1 MKQNSHQGCSS
12 WNPVGSWAFW
22 YPVCL
27 GRAVWYCGVLL
38 PWPHIERTSAHAQAC
53 PTFQDP
59 NDCSPPG
66 SSVHGILQARIL
78 ECFAISF
85 SRGSSQPRD
94 RTHISYIGRQILPCL
109 SHQGGLHRGHMK
121 ENVAQTSTLLS
132 MGRVMK
138 DPSGLC
144 PWWLTDTMC
153 VTLWITDAQWQ
164 EQRVFISFFSITLS
178 FPHLQNPKDICASF
192 VGMLAKL
199 QVIFGNC

>member
-1 MKQNSHQGCSS
+1 MHYLL
-12 WNPVGSWAFW
+12 VHLF
-22 YPVCL
+22 VC
-27 GRAVWYCGVLL
+27 VLV
-38 PWPHIERTSAHAQAC
+38 AQSC
-53 PTFQDP
+53 PTLCNP
-59 NDCSPPG
+59 MDCNPPG
-66 SSVHGILQARIL
+66 SSVHEIFQARIL
-78 ECFAISF
+78 EWVAISF

-94 RTHISYIGRQILPCL
+94 RTHVSYIGRQILPCL

-164 EQRVFISFFSITLS
+164 EQRVFISFFQSLYLFHIYRTRKIYVPLLWVCWQS
-178 FPHLQNPKDICASF
+178 YR
-192 VGMLAKL
+192 
-199 QVIFGNC
+199 